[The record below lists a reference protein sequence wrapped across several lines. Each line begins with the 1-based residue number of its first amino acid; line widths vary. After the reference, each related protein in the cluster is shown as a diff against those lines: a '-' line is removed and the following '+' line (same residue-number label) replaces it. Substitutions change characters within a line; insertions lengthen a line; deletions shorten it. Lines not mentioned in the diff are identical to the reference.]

1 MSILKSFVRLKGV
14 FVKSSHPIKD
24 WFTLKELS
32 QMDLPGISK
41 SVATLNRKANKE
53 QWKHRQRKGVKG
65 VGYEYHISSLPPHI
79 QELLL
84 VHSEGTEMS
93 NSSAM
98 ADTPEQDLSVV
109 LKWLSRED
117 SMELLQA
124 ICTIGIKGVLGK
136 IKDNELNYKNLL
148 KNVEP
153 QDLSTI
159 IDALPIRNTL
169 KHAIKIGL
177 AGSEAT
183 DQEILRFIERH
194 NASDNATQQ
203 SGAVSSEQKKSAS

>member
-1 MSILKSFVRLKGV
+1 M
-14 FVKSSHPIKD
+14 KSSRSTKD

-32 QMDLPGISK
+32 QMDLPGMSK

-65 VGYEYHISSLPPHI
+65 VGYEYHISSLPAHI

-84 VHSEGTEMS
+84 VHSEDTETS
-93 NSSAM
+93 NSSATDD
-98 ADTPEQDLSVV
+98 APEQDLSVV

-117 SMELLQA
+117 CIELLQA

-159 IDALPIRNTL
+159 IDALPMRNTL

-177 AGSEAT
+177 SGSEAT

-194 NASDNATQQ
+194 DASDNATQQ
-203 SGAVSSEQKKSAS
+203 SGAVSGEQEKSAS

>member
-1 MSILKSFVRLKGV
+1 
-14 FVKSSHPIKD
+14 
-24 WFTLKELS
+24 
-32 QMDLPGISK
+32 MDLPGMSK

-65 VGYEYHISSLPPHI
+65 VGYEYHISSLPAHI
-79 QELLL
+79 QGLLL
-84 VHSEGTEMS
+84 THSEDAET
-93 NSSAM
+93 SSPSITDGA
-98 ADTPEQDLSVV
+98 PEQDLSVV
-109 LKWLSRED
+109 LKWLSKED
-117 SMELLQA
+117 CIELLQA

-136 IKDNELNYKNLL
+136 IRNNELNYNNLL

-153 QDLSTI
+153 QDLSAI
-159 IDALPIRNTL
+159 IDALPMRNTL

-203 SGAVSSEQKKSAS
+203 IEAVSDEHKKSAS